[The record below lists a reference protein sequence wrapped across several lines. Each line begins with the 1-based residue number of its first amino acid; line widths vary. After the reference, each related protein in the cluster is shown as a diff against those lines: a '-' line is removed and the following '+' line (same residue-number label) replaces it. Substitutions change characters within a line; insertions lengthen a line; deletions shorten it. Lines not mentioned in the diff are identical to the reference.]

1 MIKKFVQFIKES
13 ATKADCDT
21 AVIALFNKEGQLL
34 ALKRGLTA
42 PWKPGHWNITG
53 GIVGD
58 TNKNELPKDAVLRE
72 VKEETGLIPNNI
84 KEWGV
89 VDTSGSPE
97 ACGLIYYFTGEISQ
111 NPVSSDGE
119 NSEWYFVDKSDIN
132 NIDWVPFLT
141 HFDGCDLSK
150 AKFQKSFL
158 HEVWNKN

>member
-58 TNKNELPKDAVLRE
+58 TNKNEVPKDAVLRE

-84 KEWGV
+84 KE
-89 VDTSGSPE
+89 
-97 ACGLIYYFTGEISQ
+97 
-111 NPVSSDGE
+111 
-119 NSEWYFVDKSDIN
+119 
-132 NIDWVPFLT
+132 
-141 HFDGCDLSK
+141 
-150 AKFQKSFL
+150 
-158 HEVWNKN
+158 